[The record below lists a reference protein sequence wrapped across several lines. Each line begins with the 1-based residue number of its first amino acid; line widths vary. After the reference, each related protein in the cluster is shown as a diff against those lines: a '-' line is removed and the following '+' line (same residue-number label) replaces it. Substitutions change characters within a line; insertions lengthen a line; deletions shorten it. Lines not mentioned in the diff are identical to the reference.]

1 MNMSTIVKNIFI
13 SFLQMNNMIWSFINL
28 KSFSNIL
35 SVETKVCKVLKG
47 FIFLNY
53 DNNPEIQQCEWAHFF
68 I

>member
-35 SVETKVCKVLKG
+35 SVETKVYKVLKG

-53 DNNPEIQQCEWAHFF
+53 DNNQEIQQCEWAHFF